1 VTPLHQTA
9 PPVLILIPAA
19 GASSRMRG
27 GDKLLEQVDGTPQ
40 IARAVTAALASACT
54 VAVTLRPEDTARAA
68 ALAGLHV
75 TVIPVPDAAT
85 GMSASLRRGA
95 ATCPPGHALMVLPA
109 DMPDI
114 GRMEI
119 DRMLAAQKDHPDRIL
134 RATAQD
140 GSPGN
145 PVLFP
150 PRLVPRFADLTG
162 DEGARRLL
170 AEEAPLPVRL
180 PMRRA
185 LTDLDTPEDW
195 AVWRAMRDSP
205 GPR

>member
-1 VTPLHQTA
+1 VTAT
-9 PPVLILIPAA
+9 PPTLILIPAA

-27 GDKLLEQVDGTPQ
+27 GDKLLEQVDGTAQ
-40 IARAVTAALASACT
+40 LARAATAALATGCP
-54 VAVTLRPEDTARAA
+54 VAITLRPDDAARRAT
-68 ALAGLHV
+68 LDGLPV
-75 TVIPVPDAAT
+75 TLIPVPDASL

-95 ATCPPGHALMVLPA
+95 AACPPGHALMVLPA

-114 GRMEI
+114 GAM
-119 DRMLAAQKDHPDRIL
+119 DLGRMLIAQSDHPDRIL
-134 RATAQD
+134 RATGQD

-150 PRLVPRFADLTG
+150 PRLVPSFADLSG
-162 DEGARRLL
+162 DEGARRLM
-170 AEEAPLPVRL
+170 AEEKPLPVML
-180 PMRRA
+180 PVRRA

-195 AVWRAMRDSP
+195 AVWRLMRDGP

>member
-1 VTPLHQTA
+1 MNVA
-9 PPVLILIPAA
+9 PQQAGPTLILIPAA

-27 GDKLLEQVDGTPQ
+27 GDKLLEQVDGVPQ
-40 IARAVTAALASACT
+40 LARAATAALGTRCA
-54 VAVTLRPEDTARAA
+54 VAVTLRPEDAARRAV
-68 ALAGLHV
+68 LDGLPV
-75 TVIPVPDAAT
+75 TLIPVPDAGL

-95 ATCPPGHALMVLPA
+95 AACPPDHALMVLPA

-114 GRMEI
+114 GTI
-119 DRMLAAQKDHPDRIL
+119 DLTRMLDAQSVHPDRIL
-134 RATAQD
+134 RATSQD
-140 GSPGN
+140 GRPGN

-150 PRLVPRFADLTG
+150 PRLVPRFSDLTG

-170 AEEAPLPVRL
+170 ADEAPVPVTLPL
-180 PMRRA
+180 RRA

-195 AVWRAMRDSP
+195 ATWRAMRDGP